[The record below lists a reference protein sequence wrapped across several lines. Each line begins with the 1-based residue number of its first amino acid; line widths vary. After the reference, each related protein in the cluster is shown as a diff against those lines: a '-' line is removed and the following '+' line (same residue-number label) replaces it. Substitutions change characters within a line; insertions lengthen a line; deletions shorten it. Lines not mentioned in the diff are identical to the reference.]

1 MCKITIQMKYSTL
14 FFVGLF
20 CWSTTQLVAQQQKVT
35 QQSISQEAF
44 AAAVMEHNPNLKVAA
59 AETLAAQGDYNQ
71 TRAVLL
77 PQVSMSYTAVATNNP
92 LMAFGLSLNQA
103 QIETS
108 DFNPTNLNNPSETKD
123 FATVFSLQQPLI
135 NMDGFMNRK
144 AAKSA
149 LEATELK
156 ESRTKAYMTLSLT
169 RAYMELQLS
178 YKAVSVL
185 EKALKTANA
194 YLKIAEDRY
203 EAGHLLRSDVL
214 SVRVAVGERK
224 AQLEEAKSGVR
235 VASAQVAMLM
245 NAPQE
250 IQYVPSDSLTLL
262 PGAQDFFYSPL
273 KRADIQALDLV
284 ANAMKYKYRA
294 AQMQFL
300 PKLNAFGSYE
310 LHDTSVFGIGAE
322 SYLVGA
328 QLKWNLFKGGQ
339 QLGSTKKAKAN
350 FYKAAEQAIQ
360 YKNESE
366 LLFNKAKSQLDIAS
380 IQLETAG
387 LAVSQLE
394 EVVAI
399 SQNRF
404 ETGLARTSDVL
415 DSQAQLAQKSLSY
428 AQAIFNY
435 NYTKAYLKFLTQE

>member
-1 MCKITIQMKYSTL
+1 
-14 FFVGLF
+14 
-20 CWSTTQLVAQQQKVT
+20 
-35 QQSISQEAF
+35 
-44 AAAVMEHNPNLKVAA
+44 
-59 AETLAAQGDYNQ
+59 
-71 TRAVLL
+71 
-77 PQVSMSYTAVATNNP
+77 
-92 LMAFGLSLNQA
+92 GLSLNQA

-108 DFNPTNLNNPSETKD
+108 DFNPTALNNPSETKD
-123 FATVFSLQQPLI
+123 FATVFSVQQPLI

-149 LEATELK
+149 LEAAELK

-224 AQLEEAKSGVR
+224 AQLEEARSGVR

-245 NAPQE
+245 NAPQD
-250 IQYVPSDSLTLL
+250 IQYVPIDSLTLL
-262 PGAQDFFYSPL
+262 AEAQDFFYSPL

-284 ANAMKYKYRA
+284 TNAMKYKYRA

-310 LHDTSVFGIGAE
+310 LHDTSIFGTRAE

-350 FYKAAEQAIQ
+350 FYKAAEQAVQ

>member
-1 MCKITIQMKYSTL
+1 MKYNTL

-20 CWSTTQLVAQQQKVT
+20 CLVTSQAIAQDQQLKT
-35 QQSISQEAF
+35 QSISQEAF
-44 AAAVMEHNPNLKVAA
+44 ASAVMEHNPNLKVAA

-77 PQVSMSYTAVATNNP
+77 PQVSLSHTVVATNNP
-92 LMAFGLSLNQA
+92 LMAFGLGLNQA
-103 QIETS
+103 QIEAA
-108 DFNPTNLNNPSETKD
+108 DFNPLMLNNPSETKD
-123 FATVFSLQQPLI
+123 FATVFSVQQPLI

-149 LEATELK
+149 YEASELK
-156 ESRTKAYMTLSLT
+156 ASRTKAYMTLSLT

-178 YKAVSVL
+178 YKAVAVL

-224 AQLEEAKSGVR
+224 AQLEEAKSGVM

-245 NAPQE
+245 NAPQD
-250 IQYVPSDSLTLL
+250 IQYLPSDSLALAL
-262 PGAQDFFYSPL
+262 EAQDFLYSPL
-273 KRADIQALDLV
+273 KRTDIQALDLV
-284 ANAMKYKYRA
+284 TNAMKYKYRA

-300 PKLNAFGSYE
+300 PTLNAFGSYE
-310 LHDTSVFGIGAE
+310 LHDTSIFGTGAE

-328 QLKWNLFKGGQ
+328 QLKWHLFKGGQ
-339 QLGSTKKAKAN
+339 KFGSTKTAKAN
-350 FYKAAEQAIQ
+350 FYKAAQQAIQ

-366 LLFNKAKSQLDIAS
+366 MLFNKAKSQLAIAE
-380 IQLETAG
+380 IQLETAA
-387 LAVSQLE
+387 LAVSQLD
-394 EVVAI
+394 EVVTI

-404 ETGLARTSDVL
+404 ETGLAHTSDVL

>member
-1 MCKITIQMKYSTL
+1 MKYNTL

-20 CWSTTQLVAQQQKVT
+20 CLVTTQAIAQDQQLKT
-35 QQSISQEAF
+35 QSISQEAF
-44 AAAVMEHNPNLKVAA
+44 ASAVMEHNPNLKVAA

-77 PQVSMSYTAVATNNP
+77 PQVSLSHTVVATNNP
-92 LMAFGLSLNQA
+92 LMAFGLGLNQA
-103 QIETS
+103 QIEAA
-108 DFNPTNLNNPSETKD
+108 DFNPLMLNNPSETKD
-123 FATVFSLQQPLI
+123 FATVFSVQQPLI

-149 LEATELK
+149 YEASELK
-156 ESRTKAYMTLSLT
+156 ASRTKAYMTLSLT
-169 RAYMELQLS
+169 SAYMELQLS
-178 YKAVSVL
+178 YKAVAVL

-224 AQLEEAKSGVR
+224 AQLEEAKSGVM

-245 NAPQE
+245 NAPQD
-250 IQYVPSDSLTLL
+250 IQYLPSDSLALAL
-262 PGAQDFFYSPL
+262 EAQDFLYSPL
-273 KRADIQALDLV
+273 KRTDIQALDLV
-284 ANAMKYKYRA
+284 TNAMKYKYRA

-300 PKLNAFGSYE
+300 PTLNAFGSYE
-310 LHDTSVFGIGAE
+310 LHDTSIFGTGAE

-328 QLKWNLFKGGQ
+328 QLKWHLFKGGQ
-339 QLGSTKKAKAN
+339 KFGSTKTAKAN
-350 FYKAAEQAIQ
+350 FYKAAQQAIQ

-366 LLFNKAKSQLDIAS
+366 MLFNKAKSQLAIAE
-380 IQLETAG
+380 IQLETAA
-387 LAVSQLE
+387 LAVSQLD
-394 EVVAI
+394 EVVTI

-404 ETGLARTSDVL
+404 ETGLAHTSDVL